1 MRLAGAVV
9 ASWSLTQEVAE
20 WQVQALL
27 FFSLNSANSVKT
39 FRENANEGFSL
50 SVALVLINFNAIRTY
65 IQKVCIDSLSL
76 LVYLHYNHQKWIIF
90 YQ

>member
-1 MRLAGAVV
+1 MCLAGAVV

-27 FFSLNSANSVKT
+27 FFSLNSVNSVKT

-50 SVALVLINFNAIRTY
+50 SMTLVLINFNDIRNY
-65 IQKVCIDSLSL
+65 IQKVCVDCLSL